1 MAFKA
6 RVCIFVGSHPQLQE
20 LHAAMTGWEVVQART
35 LSDARRLLLRQRFE
49 VGLLSL
55 DVERDSCGALDDF
68 LREHW
73 TVQWVAVMQA
83 QAIQL
88 APWRQLVH
96 EHCCDFHTRPIDPFR
111 LGHTMGH
118 AHGLAALRG
127 IDVAAPDLPA
137 AAVAAPTAA
146 LVATLTGA
154 SAAIARLRCQIVKVA
169 KTSAPV
175 LIWGESGSGKELAA
189 NAVHAHSARAAG
201 PFVAINCGAM
211 PASLIQS
218 ELFGHQRGA
227 FTGATQDK
235 RGLIEAAAG
244 GTLFLDE
251 IADLPLESQANL
263 LRFLQEKTIYR
274 LGATHS
280 TRVDVRVIAATHVNL
295 QQAVANGTFREDLYY
310 RLNVLVLD
318 VPALRERKEDL
329 VSLAEHIFQSYI
341 SERAP
346 RVRGFSGKAL
356 AAIEAYHWPGNVRE
370 LINRVRRAMVMADGR
385 LITPLDLGLAPR
397 PGAAAP
403 AGMQLDD
410 TRVHAERGAIEA
422 SLLRVG
428 NNVTLAA
435 RQLGVSR
442 MTLYRLLAKHGMSP
456 PARGDARPARSQD

>member
-73 TVQWVAVMQA
+73 TVQWVAVLHA
-83 QAIQL
+83 QAIQQ
-88 APWRQLVH
+88 APWRQLVQ

-111 LGHTMGH
+111 LGHTVGH

-127 IDVAAPDLPA
+127 LDGAAPA
-137 AAVAAPTAA
+137 MAAPPSPHAA
-146 LVATLTGA
+146 GRAPALTGA
-154 SAAIARLRCQIVKVA
+154 SAAIARLRSQIVKVA

-201 PFVAINCGAM
+201 PFVPINCGAM
-211 PASLIQS
+211 PAGLIQS

-227 FTGATQDK
+227 FTGAMQDK

-244 GTLFLDE
+244 GSLFLDE

-280 TRVDVRVIAATHVNL
+280 TRVEVRVIAATHVNL
-295 QQAVANGTFREDLYY
+295 QQAVAKGTFREDLYY
-310 RLNVLVLD
+310 RLNVLVLE
-318 VPALRERKEDL
+318 VPTLRERKEDL
-329 VSLAEHIFQSYI
+329 ALLAEHIFQSYI

-385 LITPLDLGLAPR
+385 LITPQDLGLAPR

>member
-318 VPALRERKEDL
+318 VPALR
-329 VSLAEHIFQSYI
+329 
-341 SERAP
+341 
-346 RVRGFSGKAL
+346 VRGFSGKAL

>member
-201 PFVAINCGAM
+201 PFVAINCGA
-211 PASLIQS
+211 I
-218 ELFGHQRGA
+218 
-227 FTGATQDK
+227 TGATQDK

-385 LITPLDLGLAPR
+385 LIMPLDLGLAPR